1 MVGALI
7 HIASRRCATAPSCAS
22 FSGTNLL
29 AARRTVS
36 SRVIHETRSQRDV
49 RPSVRT
55 GSIDGVNERGNLERR
70 ALRVHDRSHTL
81 NESTRAQEALGRRT
95 PGIVTLLAAQFN
107 DDWELDHADVE
118 AAYADAFDGLTAD
131 ARNDWAEQ
139 AKVLQKELSDDHAVQ
154 EYLRYVGTGLSP
166 GRNLGLSP
174 KRWLDTL
181 VERLERT

>member
-1 MVGALI
+1 M
-7 HIASRRCATAPSCAS
+7 
-22 FSGTNLL
+22 
-29 AARRTVS
+29 
-36 SRVIHETRSQRDV
+36 
-49 RPSVRT
+49 
-55 GSIDGVNERGNLERR
+55 
-70 ALRVHDRSHTL
+70 
-81 NESTRAQEALGRRT
+81 NESTRALEELGRRT

-107 DDWELDHADVE
+107 YDWELDHADVE

-166 GRNLGLSP
+166 ERNLGLSP